1 MPITLNAN
9 KFIGTLSNLIC
20 YTFYTDNYHLGENI
34 DALLNAFRSDDTIN
48 GDGKLVLTSDLPVV
62 KDLAVNTSTLLTSV
76 LPVIREQYI
85 PVTKFKYIQLTVNR
99 YLMRGG
105 FEDEYAMA
113 TLISYLLNNMR
124 VAKRLQLKKDIET
137 VIAEILKNNPTKQT
151 VIGLA
156 RPTET
161 STAVELNAV
170 RTYNTNLI
178 YRTILT
184 VIQMLGLGYKLNV
197 TDKTTGNDTF
207 AAYERPENIVC
218 LVKPSTMAS
227 MDVDTL
233 ATLLNSNKITQKI
246 NVNFIENEAIVNGE
260 VLVLSK
266 DKIQYGYFY
275 QVATS
280 FFDASNL
287 NQQDFLHFSYYCD
300 QIERAPAVLI
310 KCTNFHVEQE
320 VL

>member
-20 YTFYTDNYHLGENI
+20 YTFYKDNYHLGDNI
-34 DALLNAFRSDDTIN
+34 DALLEAFRSDDTFK

-62 KDLAVNTSTLLTSV
+62 KDLVVNTSTLLTSV
-76 LPVIREQYI
+76 PPEIQEQYI
-85 PVTKFKYIQLTVNR
+85 HVTKFKYIQLTVNR

-113 TLISYLLNNMR
+113 NLISYLLNNMR
-124 VAKRLQLKKDIET
+124 IAKRLQLKTDIET
-137 VIAEILKNNPTKQT
+137 VIAKITTNNPTTQT
-151 VIGLA
+151 VAGLA
-156 RPTET
+156 KPTT
-161 STAVELNAV
+161 NPTAVELNAV

-178 YRTILT
+178 YRTLLT
-184 VIQMLGLGYKLNV
+184 VIQKLGLGYELNI

-207 AAYERPENIVC
+207 EAYERPNNIVC
-218 LVKPSTMAS
+218 LISPSTMAS

-246 NVNFIENEAIVNGE
+246 NVNFIENDTITDGKILIV
-260 VLVLSK
+260 SK

-310 KCTNFHVEQE
+310 ECTNFHVE
-320 VL
+320 

>member
-20 YTFYTDNYHLGENI
+20 YTFYKDNYHLGDNI
-34 DALLNAFRSDDTIN
+34 DALLEAFRSDDTVN
-48 GDGKLVLTSDLPVV
+48 GDGKLILTSDLPVV
-62 KDLAVNTSTLLTSV
+62 KDLVVNTSTLLTSV
-76 LPVIREQYI
+76 PPEIQEQYI

-113 TLISYLLNNMR
+113 NLISYLLNNMR
-124 VAKRLQLKKDIET
+124 IAKRLQLKIDIET
-137 VIAEILKNNPTKQT
+137 VIAEILINNPTRHT
-151 VIGLA
+151 VTGLE
-156 RPTET
+156 RPTGT
-161 STAVELNAV
+161 PTAVELNAV

-197 TDKTTGNDTF
+197 TDVTTGNDTF
-207 AAYERPENIVC
+207 EAYERPDNIVC
-218 LVKPSTMAS
+218 LVEPSTMAS

-246 NVNFIENEAIVNGE
+246 NVNFIENEAIPDGE
-260 VLVLSK
+260 VLLLSK
-266 DKIQYGYFY
+266 DKIQYGFFY

-310 KCTNFHVEQE
+310 ECTNFHVE
-320 VL
+320 

>member
-1 MPITLNAN
+1 MAITLNAN
-9 KFIGTLSNLIC
+9 KFVGTLSNLIC
-20 YTFYTDNYHLGENI
+20 YTFYKDNYHLGDNI

-62 KDLAVNTSTLLTSV
+62 KDLVVNTSTLLTSV
-76 LPVIREQYI
+76 PPVIQEQYI

-113 TLISYLLNNMR
+113 NLISYLLNNMR
-124 VAKRLQLKKDIET
+124 IAKRLQLKSDIEA
-137 VIAEILKNNPTKQT
+137 VIAEILANNPTKQT
-151 VIGLA
+151 VTGLA
-156 RPTET
+156 RPTGT
-161 STAVELNAV
+161 PTAVELNAV

-197 TDKTTGNDTF
+197 TDVTTGNDTF
-207 AAYERPENIVC
+207 EAYERPDNIVC
-218 LVKPSTMAS
+218 LVEPSTMAS

-246 NVNFIENEAIVNGE
+246 NVNFIENEAIGDGE

-310 KCTNFHVEQE
+310 ECTNFHIE
-320 VL
+320 

>member
-1 MPITLNAN
+1 MAITLNAN
-9 KFIGTLSNLIC
+9 KFVGTLSNLIC
-20 YTFYTDNYHLGENI
+20 YTFYKDNYHLGDNI
-34 DALLNAFRSDDTIN
+34 DALLEAFRSDDTIN

-62 KDLAVNTSTLLTSV
+62 KDLVVNTSTLLTSV
-76 LPVIREQYI
+76 PPTIQEQYI

-99 YLMRGG
+99 YLMRSG

-113 TLISYLLNNMR
+113 NLISYLLNNMR
-124 VAKRLQLKKDIET
+124 IAKRLQLKNDIET
-137 VIAEILKNNPTKQT
+137 VIAEILANNPTKQT
-151 VIGLA
+151 VTGLA
-156 RPTET
+156 RPTGT
-161 STAVELNAV
+161 PTAVELNAV

-184 VIQMLGLGYKLNV
+184 VIQMLGLGYELNV
-197 TDKTTGNDTF
+197 TDVTTGNDTF
-207 AAYERPENIVC
+207 EAYERPDNIVC
-218 LVKPSTMAS
+218 LVEPSTMAS

-246 NVNFIENEAIVNGE
+246 SVNFIENEAIPDGE

-310 KCTNFHVEQE
+310 KCTNFHVE
-320 VL
+320 

>member
-1 MPITLNAN
+1 MAITLNAN
-9 KFIGTLSNLIC
+9 KFVGTLSNLIC
-20 YTFYTDNYHLGENI
+20 YTFYKDNYHLGDNI

-62 KDLAVNTSTLLTSV
+62 KDLVVNTSTLLTSV
-76 LPVIREQYI
+76 LPVIQEQYI

-124 VAKRLQLKKDIET
+124 VAKRLQLKSDIEN
-137 VIAEILKNNPTKQT
+137 VIDKILTNNPTTQT
-151 VIGLA
+151 VTGLA
-156 RPTET
+156 KPTT
-161 STAVELNAV
+161 NPTAVELNAV

-184 VIQMLGLGYKLNV
+184 VIQMLGLGYELNV
-197 TDKTTGNDTF
+197 TTGNDTF
-207 AAYERPENIVC
+207 KAYERPDNIVC

-246 NVNFIENEAIVNGE
+246 NVNFIENEAIGDGK

-310 KCTNFHVEQE
+310 ECTNFHIE
-320 VL
+320 

>member
-20 YTFYTDNYHLGENI
+20 YTFYKDNYHLGDNI

-62 KDLAVNTSTLLTSV
+62 KDLVVNTSTLLTSIP
-76 LPVIREQYI
+76 PVIHEQYI

-113 TLISYLLNNMR
+113 NLISYLLNNMR
-124 VAKRLQLKKDIET
+124 IAKRLQLKSDIEA
-137 VIAEILKNNPTKQT
+137 VIAEILANNPTKET
-151 VIGLA
+151 FTGLA
-156 RPTET
+156 RPTGT
-161 STAVELNAV
+161 PTAVELNAV

-178 YRTILT
+178 YRTILM
-184 VIQMLGLGYKLNV
+184 VIQMLGLGYELNV
-197 TDKTTGNDTF
+197 TDVTTGNDTF
-207 AAYERPENIVC
+207 QAYERPDNIVC
-218 LVKPSTMAS
+218 LVEPSTMAS

-246 NVNFIENEAIVNGE
+246 NVNFIENEAIPDGE

-310 KCTNFHVEQE
+310 KCTNFHVE
-320 VL
+320 

>member
-1 MPITLNAN
+1 MAITLNAN
-9 KFIGTLSNLIC
+9 KFVGTLSNLIC
-20 YTFYTDNYHLGENI
+20 YTFYKDNYHLGDNI

-62 KDLAVNTSTLLTSV
+62 KDLVVNTSTLLTSV
-76 LPVIREQYI
+76 PPVIQEQYI

-124 VAKRLQLKKDIET
+124 VAKRLQLKADIET
-137 VIAEILKNNPTKQT
+137 VIAEILTNNPTKQT
-151 VIGLA
+151 VTGLA
-156 RPTET
+156 RPTGT
-161 STAVELNAV
+161 PTAVELNAV

-184 VIQMLGLGYKLNV
+184 VIQMLGLGYELNV

-207 AAYERPENIVC
+207 EAYERPENIVC
-218 LVKPSTMAS
+218 LVEPSTMAS

-246 NVNFIENEAIVNGE
+246 NVNFIENEAIADGT

-310 KCTNFHVEQE
+310 ECTNFHVE
-320 VL
+320 

>member
-20 YTFYTDNYHLGENI
+20 YTFYKDNYHLGDNI
-34 DALLNAFRSDDTIN
+34 DALLEAFRSDDTIN

-62 KDLAVNTSTLLTSV
+62 KDLVVNTSTLLTSV
-76 LPVIREQYI
+76 PPEIQEQYI

-113 TLISYLLNNMR
+113 NLISYLLNNMR
-124 VAKRLQLKKDIET
+124 IAKRLQLKTDIET
-137 VIAEILKNNPTKQT
+137 VIAEILTNNPTKQT
-151 VIGLA
+151 VTGLA
-156 RPTET
+156 RPTGT
-161 STAVELNAV
+161 PTAVELNAV

-184 VIQMLGLGYKLNV
+184 VIQMLGLGYELNV
-197 TDKTTGNDTF
+197 TDVTTGNDTF
-207 AAYERPENIVC
+207 EAYERPDNIVC
-218 LVKPSTMAS
+218 LVEPSTMAS

-246 NVNFIENEAIVNGE
+246 NVNFIENEAIPDGE
-260 VLVLSK
+260 VLLLSK
-266 DKIQYGYFY
+266 DKIQYGFFY

-310 KCTNFHVEQE
+310 KCTNFHVE
-320 VL
+320 